1 MAHDT
6 DKILTRRASL
16 AVVGGLLLLPLVE
29 TVQAAE
35 RLNAQQILESLQ
47 EPKGDP
53 ILEALQGLVPRGGA
67 TDLGRIKKE
76 RDLYEA
82 LRRLSSR
89 SISEAQR
96 GELYEYAQYK
106 PNIDLEINF
115 DFDSAVL
122 NPKAVALANELGQ
135 ALVRLSGSLFMVAGH
150 TDGKGTAD
158 YNLDLSRRRADAIK
172 AYLVEHFRVPT
183 ANLIAVGY
191 GMERLKNPG
200 DPFADENRR
209 VQVAKILKPE

>member
-1 MAHDT
+1 V
-6 DKILTRRASL
+6 S
-16 AVVGGLLLLPLVE
+16 
-29 TVQAAE
+29 
-35 RLNAQQILESLQ
+35 
-47 EPKGDP
+47 
-53 ILEALQGLVPRGGA
+53 RGG
-67 TDLGRIKKE
+67 IKE
-76 RDLYEA
+76 EQIFFEEMS
-82 LRRLSSR
+82 RRQSR
-89 SISEAQR
+89 SITEAER
-96 GELYEYAQYK
+96 DRIWNYTLDK
-106 PNIDLEINF
+106 RKIDLEINF